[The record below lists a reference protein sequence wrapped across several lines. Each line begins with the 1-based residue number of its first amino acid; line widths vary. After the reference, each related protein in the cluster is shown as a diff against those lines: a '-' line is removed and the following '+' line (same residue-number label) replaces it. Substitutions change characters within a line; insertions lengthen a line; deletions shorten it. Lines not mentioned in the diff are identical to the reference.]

1 MLYERSTGITAW
13 KGIAMDALTVGEVK
27 ARFSE
32 VLDTVRGG
40 EAVTVLYGRGKR
52 PVARIV
58 PIVNTGRF
66 RTVGAFEG
74 RATFSTGDDFKFSS
88 VDEFLGESQ

>member
-1 MLYERSTGITAW
+1 
-13 KGIAMDALTVGEVK
+13 MDALTVGEMK

-40 EAVTVLYGRGKR
+40 EAVTVLYGRSKR

-58 PIVNTGRF
+58 PIVNRDGSRK
-66 RTVGAFEG
+66 VGALEG
-74 RATFSTGDDFKFSS
+74 KATFLTGDDFKFSS
-88 VDEFLGESQ
+88 VDEFLGER